1 MNRLAILMLVLLWS
15 QSSFAL
21 TLKSGQ
27 VIGQD
32 GNVYDG
38 ASPEMKE
45 AIINRGDVAG
55 ISGSNIYVIIQ
66 GEVAFIPIIDVIGKS
81 KEGITQ
87 KIQEVVGS
95 GFDINQADTDVTNE
109 IDDAAKI
116 AAIEAAK
123 QTEEYLEAIERSGEL
138 LKASESLS
146 DYLEAGGSEADMNT
160 IFEAEGLSPDS

>member
-1 MNRLAILMLVLLWS
+1 MNRLAILMLTILWS

-66 GEVAFIPIIDVIGKS
+66 GEVAFIPIPHLTRGK
-81 KEGITQ
+81 
-87 KIQEVVGS
+87 
-95 GFDINQADTDVTNE
+95 
-109 IDDAAKI
+109 
-116 AAIEAAK
+116 
-123 QTEEYLEAIERSGEL
+123 L
-138 LKASESLS
+138 LKGFGDNCSLFS
-146 DYLEAGGSEADMNT
+146 LCLPLITNT
-160 IFEAEGLSPDS
+160 IKPIT